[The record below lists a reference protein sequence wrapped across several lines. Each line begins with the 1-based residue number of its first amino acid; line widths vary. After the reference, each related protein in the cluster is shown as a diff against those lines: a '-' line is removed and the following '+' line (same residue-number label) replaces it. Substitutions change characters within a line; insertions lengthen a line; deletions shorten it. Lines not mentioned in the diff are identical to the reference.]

1 MTDWT
6 EETKSQGP
14 HWKSE
19 DITDRTVTRGKTG
32 AMTRGGMA
40 KAIHNDIAAE
50 VVRLDIENAFGSKN
64 TTTFTEETKT
74 TVTWSEESKT

>member
-1 MTDWT
+1 MSDWT
-6 EETKSQGP
+6 EETKVQSP

-40 KAIHNDIAAE
+40 KAIHNDISAD
-50 VVRLDIENAFGSKN
+50 VMRIDIENAYGNKN
-64 TTTFTEETKT
+64 TTSFTKETKT
-74 TVTWSEESKT
+74 TTDWSEETK